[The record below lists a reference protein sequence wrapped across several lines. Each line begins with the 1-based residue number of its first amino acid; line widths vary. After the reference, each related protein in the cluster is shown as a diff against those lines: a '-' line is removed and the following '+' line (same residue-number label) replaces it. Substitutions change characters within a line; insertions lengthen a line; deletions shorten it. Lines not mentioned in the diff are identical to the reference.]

1 MELRSFHAHLLQVLL
16 PTHPHCVFLLF
27 QDEKL
32 PLDNSRRK
40 SDVLVVLENNRNGRT
55 KCYSTSAAAL
65 NGPKPGSKNQSPV
78 KVAPVPPLHEAQ
90 QPMLELKPEVAL
102 PTETSGVS
110 QQTNGLPS
118 SPPPPLATILEGAY
132 LAAETATPNVLLGSE
147 SSAPTLQNKSI
158 GGGCKEAVSSAHYQ
172 RNETSI

>member
-1 MELRSFHAHLLQVLL
+1 MFSSPIV
-16 PTHPHCVFLLF
+16 CFLSF

-78 KVAPVPPLHEAQ
+78 KVVPVPPQLPSTGEPLHEAQ
-90 QPMLELKPEVAL
+90 QRSPMLELKPVVAL
-102 PTETSGVS
+102 PKETNGVS

-118 SPPPPLATILEGAY
+118 SPPPLATILEGAY
-132 LAAETATPNVLLGSE
+132 LAAATATPNMLLGSE
-147 SSAPTLQNKSI
+147 SSAPTLLNKSI
-158 GGGCKEAVSSAHYQ
+158 GGCCKEAVSSAHYQ